1 MFKNKINKI
10 RKSSKYYFK
19 KFKFSIFD
27 FFEKDNLSKLINY
40 SKNLSIEKKQYLQL
54 SNRIKKSI
62 LKKLNKSKKI
72 IFIY

>member
-27 FFEKDNLSKLINY
+27 FFEKDNLSKLINS
-40 SKNLSIEKKQYLQL
+40 SKNLLFKR
-54 SNRIKKSI
+54 N
-62 LKKLNKSKKI
+62 N
-72 IFIY
+72 IYNSLVV